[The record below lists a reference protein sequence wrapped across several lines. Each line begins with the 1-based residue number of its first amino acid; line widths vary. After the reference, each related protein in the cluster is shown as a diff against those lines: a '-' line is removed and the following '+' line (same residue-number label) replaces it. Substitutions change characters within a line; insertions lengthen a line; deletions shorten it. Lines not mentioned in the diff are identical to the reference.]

1 MTAVTGVPFDDLSF
15 VGLYEAISLRGAS
28 SANDGKR
35 IAHGR
40 LVLDGGSEWVVSGS
54 HVLRQRVQAAV
65 GRYAERIG
73 DRLILSFRNAV
84 GRFRVVGVCDIE
96 VETNKIG
103 TSSFSAM
110 LEHLMVVAAEL
121 PFASGA
127 MGSLPFERTSV
138 SHRDLAYHAFVYL
151 RHAVLEPDFASGVQ
165 GATDPTLVESLEA
178 IIRDPHHRLD
188 REPVLVDA
196 GMARSVDS
204 RSLLDL
210 VSRPGGL
217 ERAPAGLG
225 GALSKIMKGHLPRV
239 VLERQAIRTV
249 DLPEN
254 RFVRAFLDQCLDVV
268 AQMRRLIVT
277 EARLSV
283 HSVRLQS
290 ECDQIETALRPIR
303 QASLWD
309 DVGMM
314 TYVPAGSTV
323 LQRRWPYRETFRH
336 FTRLM
341 LGSRVPVDQRDVWAI
356 LEAKDAANL
365 YELWCYFAV
374 VEAVTDGM
382 GRRPDEASAFIASH
396 LDVGVPW
403 KYDVVWHAT
412 QGTPRVNVIY
422 NATFSKAG
430 EYRRSSS
437 VTLRPDVLLEIKP
450 QNAEKP
456 ERHAFDAKFRV
467 KLESPPRQGL
477 ESAEEG
483 GDDWASARIGRN
495 VLSTYET
502 AHTYRDALENVRSV
516 RILYP
521 GTEASFH
528 PAHGAVN
535 GLRDGVGALPLR
547 PGDAVQMMQLR
558 EVLSDLILH
567 D

>member
-1 MTAVTGVPFDDLSF
+1 MTAVTAVPFADLSL
-15 VGLYEAISLRGAS
+15 VGLDEAIGPRRAGT
-28 SANDGKR
+28 ANDGKR

-40 LVLDGGSEWVVSGS
+40 LVLDGGREWIVSGS
-54 HVLRQRVQAAV
+54 HGLRARVQAAV
-65 GRYAERIG
+65 GRYGERIG
-73 DRLILSFRNAV
+73 DRLILSFGNAV
-84 GRFRVVGVCDIE
+84 GRFRVAGVGDIE

-103 TSSFSAM
+103 TSSFNAM
-110 LEHLMVVAAEL
+110 LEHLMVIAAGL

-127 MGSLPFERTSV
+127 MGSLPFERTNV

-151 RHAVLEPDFASGVQ
+151 RHAVLETDFAAGVQ

-178 IIRDPHHRLD
+178 IVRDPHHRLD

-204 RSLLDL
+204 RSLIDL

-277 EARLSV
+277 EARLRV

-290 ECDQIETALRPIR
+290 ECEQIETALRPIR

-314 TYVPAGSTV
+314 TYIPAGSTV

-356 LEAKDAANL
+356 LEAKDAATL

-374 VEAVTDGM
+374 VEAVTAGM
-382 GRRPDEASAFIASH
+382 GCPPDKASAYTSSQI
-396 LDVGVPW
+396 DVGVPW
-403 KYDVVWHAT
+403 KYDVAWHAT
-412 QGTPRVNVIY
+412 RGTPAVNVIY
-422 NATFSKAG
+422 NATFSRTG
-430 EYRRSSS
+430 GQWRSSS
-437 VTLRPDVLLEIKP
+437 VTLRPDVLLEIQRP
-450 QNAEKP
+450 GDDTP

-467 KLESPPRQGL
+467 NLDSPPGLVLESG
-477 ESAEEG
+477 EEG

-521 GTEASFH
+521 GTETAFH
-528 PAHGAVN
+528 PSHGAVR
-535 GLRDGVGALPLR
+535 GSTDGVGALPLR
-547 PGDAVQMMQLR
+547 PGDAGQNTQFR
-558 EVLSDLILH
+558 DVLSELIRH

>member
-1 MTAVTGVPFDDLSF
+1 
-15 VGLYEAISLRGAS
+15 
-28 SANDGKR
+28 
-35 IAHGR
+35 
-40 LVLDGGSEWVVSGS
+40 
-54 HVLRQRVQAAV
+54 
-65 GRYAERIG
+65 
-73 DRLILSFRNAV
+73 
-84 GRFRVVGVCDIE
+84 
-96 VETNKIG
+96 
-103 TSSFSAM
+103 
-110 LEHLMVVAAEL
+110 
-121 PFASGA
+121 
-127 MGSLPFERTSV
+127 
-138 SHRDLAYHAFVYL
+138 
-151 RHAVLEPDFASGVQ
+151 
-165 GATDPTLVESLEA
+165 
-178 IIRDPHHRLD
+178 
-188 REPVLVDA
+188 
-196 GMARSVDS
+196 MARSVDS
-204 RSLLDL
+204 RSLIDL

-225 GALSKIMKGHLPRV
+225 GALSKIMKEHLPRV

-268 AQMRRLIVT
+268 AQMRQLIVN

-314 TYVPAGSTV
+314 TYIPAGSTV

-356 LEAKDAANL
+356 LEAKDAAHL

-382 GRRPDEASAFIASH
+382 GRRPDEASASIASH

-422 NATFSKAG
+422 NATFSRAG
-430 EYRRSSS
+430 EYWRSSS

-477 ESAEEG
+477 EGAEEG

-558 EVLSDLILH
+558 DVLSDLILH